1 MLVCRSRLAEAGHL
15 LRRAIFQSTL
25 VLLCFIAFNETLAG
39 PVEVFDATD
48 ATDWEHF
55 AEVVAECSKPGAR
68 TRPEPGNCP
77 NPGFE
82 FVIDGRP
89 RLAETWLR
97 SNSCRWKL
105 EKFIE
110 GKEKQMDY
118 VR

>member
-1 MLVCRSRLAEAGHL
+1 MAEPKFSSY
-15 LRRAIFQSTL
+15 RAIFQSTL
-25 VLLCFIAFNETLAG
+25 VLLCFIAFNETLTG
-39 PVEVFDATD
+39 SIEVFDATD

-55 AEVVAECSKPGAR
+55 AEVVAECSKQGSES
-68 TRPEPGNCP
+68 RPVQETCHNSA
-77 NPGFE
+77 FE
-82 FVIDGRP
+82 FVVDGRP
-89 RLAETWLR
+89 RLAEKWIR